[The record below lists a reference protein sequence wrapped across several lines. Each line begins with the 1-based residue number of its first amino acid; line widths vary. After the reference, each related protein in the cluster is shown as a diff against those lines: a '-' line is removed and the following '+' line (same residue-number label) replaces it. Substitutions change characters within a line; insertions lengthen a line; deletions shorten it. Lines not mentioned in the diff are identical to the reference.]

1 MEDNQEKQVKPEA
14 IFIDGLS
21 STTTWNKPIEYY
33 KEHCS
38 YKAAFRAAKRKCAQD
53 KESK

>member
-1 MEDNQEKQVKPEA
+1 MEEIKKQVKPEA

-21 STTTWNKPIEYY
+21 TQPHWNKPISYY

-38 YKAAFRAAKRKCAQD
+38 YLKAFKAAKKKYAQD
-53 KESK
+53 KE

>member
-1 MEDNQEKQVKPEA
+1 MENKKPKPKPKA

-21 STTTWNKPIEYY
+21 SQNTWNKPIEYY

-38 YKAAFRAAKRKCAQD
+38 YLKAFKAAKKKYEQD
-53 KESK
+53 KKE

>member
-1 MEDNQEKQVKPEA
+1 MENKEKKPKPKA

-21 STTTWNKPIEYY
+21 SRTIWNKPIEYY

-38 YKAAFRAAKRKCAQD
+38 YLKAFKAAKKKYEQD
-53 KESK
+53 NKE

>member
-1 MEDNQEKQVKPEA
+1 MEDTKSSKPQA

-21 STTTWNKPIEYY
+21 SKTTWNKPIEYY

-38 YKAAFRAAKRKCAQD
+38 YLKAFRAVKRKNERD
-53 KESK
+53 KE